1 MKRMTRRRTQF
12 GDKSKFKSFPSLEL
26 GKKISEKAKAK
37 VKPAREFVNPHPG
50 VNNNNVITASV

>member
-1 MKRMTRRRTQF
+1 MQESYQQF